1 MAMFQSRRDDWRSAR
16 QFIES
21 FCEEANVPKDKFLKC
36 RLVVEELFMNTV
48 KHGHKGGSDAPIWIR
63 LSTSEGE
70 LALTYE
76 DRAPPFNPFP
86 EDREAIVRSIEQE
99 RTEGGLGVILA
110 HNLSESA
117 QYTYLFG
124 RNRIQLKID

>member
-1 MAMFQSRRDDWRSAR
+1 MAMFQARNEEWRSAR

-21 FCEEANVPKDKFLKC
+21 FCEEADVAKDKYLKC

-48 KHGHKGGSDAPIWIR
+48 KPGHKGGSDAPIWIR
-63 LSTSEGE
+63 LSATDGE
-70 LALTYE
+70 VSLTYE

-86 EDREAIVRSIEQE
+86 EDREAILKRIAEE
-99 RTEGGLGVILA
+99 RTEGGLGVLIT
-110 HNLSESA
+110 HNLSEFA

-124 RNRIQLKID
+124 RNRIQLTIE